1 MIEPVK
7 SGVPPV
13 NPSTPVKAAVPQAA
27 VPRAD
32 MAAKAE
38 KTREDTVQ
46 LSDESQARSLR
57 QNGLSIPEIALQ
69 LRLDIKTVTG
79 FFPESKP

>member
-7 SGVPPV
+7 PGVAPA
-13 NPSTPVKAAVPQAA
+13 NISTPIKAAVQQAPA
-27 VPRAD
+27 PVKPD
-32 MAAKAE
+32 LAKS
-38 KTREDTVQ
+38 DTVL
-46 LSDESQARSLR
+46 LSNEAQARSLR

-79 FFPESKP
+79 FFPESKA